1 MGLCG
6 KANQIWLAPECQY
19 NKGFGEAFVEDLKIY
34 ANNSCQRKF
43 NDKLKIIFA
52 QLSGEYKD
60 FISEILEIK
69 GFIKTSENRGIRY
82 YSKKL

>member
-19 NKGFGEAFVEDLKIY
+19 NKGFGEAFVENLEIY

-52 QLSGEYKD
+52 
-60 FISEILEIK
+60 
-69 GFIKTSENRGIRY
+69 
-82 YSKKL
+82 